1 MTEGYLVRDVSGSD
15 KDVYYVVFE
24 LKRKI
29 YKVKQ
34 GPELE
39 LVKVLNVSRRWY
51 DEELDRHLKMGY
63 VLVEDLKDL
72 YC

>member
-29 YKVKQ
+29 YKIHT
-34 GPELE
+34 GTELD
-39 LVKVLNVSRRWY
+39 LVKVLSVSRRWY
-51 DEELDRHLKMGY
+51 DDELDRHLKMGY
-63 VLVEDLKDL
+63 VLVENLKDL
-72 YC
+72 

>member
-1 MTEGYLVRDVSGSD
+1 MTEGTLVRDVSGKD
-15 KDVYYVVFE
+15 KDVYYVIFG

-51 DEELDRHLKMGY
+51 DEEYHWY
-63 VLVEDLKDL
+63 YTVL
-72 YC
+72 CF

>member
-1 MTEGYLVRDVSGSD
+1 MTEGTLVRDVSGKD
-15 KDVYYVVFE
+15 KDIYYVIFE

-29 YKVKQ
+29 YKVHK
-34 GPELE
+34 GSELE

-51 DEELDRHLKMGY
+51 DDELDRYIKMGY

-72 YC
+72 